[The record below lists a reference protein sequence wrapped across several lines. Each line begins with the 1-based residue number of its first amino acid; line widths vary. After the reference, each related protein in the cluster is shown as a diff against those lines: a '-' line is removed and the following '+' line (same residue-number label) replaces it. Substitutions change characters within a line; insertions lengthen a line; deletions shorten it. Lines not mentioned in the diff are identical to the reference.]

1 LTALSFVVLTATAA
15 TAQTL
20 ARATASPSAL
30 FPLDHFWTLALDAP
44 FAAPPV
50 LDDRRV
56 FVALQTGRLMAFE
69 PGRNTEV
76 WAAELAVSGPMVAAG
91 GKVFAQASGAIHA
104 LDASSGAVAWRLPA
118 SGKLA
123 APLTHRSGWLV
134 VAMDDGGLQAVR
146 ASDGAVVWAR
156 NLGSPLAA
164 APSIDGDLIA
174 VALADT
180 RIVLMDLATGKTR
193 WERALKARGT
203 ALTLSGDLLFCG
215 SDDGTFWSIKTRDGD
230 VDWDW
235 RLGSRLVG
243 PPAVD
248 AHRVYAIAVDNVVRG
263 YMRGSGHE
271 RWRIAIPTRALD
283 GPDIVDGLVVVTT
296 GAVGSPGLT
305 YVNATTGA
313 AAGAT
318 PPLVKSDETVR
329 VQYPVAFSSGNIPFA
344 LLATAGTSGNWQLH
358 AYRQTFLPV
367 ITAPLTWG
375 PRYEV
380 RWRLEIRF
388 GFVMWGEPRTLVPPV
403 PLVPKVP

>member
-1 LTALSFVVLTATAA
+1 MLTATAA

-20 ARATASPSAL
+20 ARPTAPRSAL

-69 PGRNTEV
+69 PGRNAEV
-76 WAAELAVSGPMVAAG
+76 WSAELAVSGPMAAAG
-91 GKVFAQASGAIHA
+91 GKVFVPASGAIHA
-104 LDASSGAVAWRLPA
+104 LDASTGAVAWRLPA
-118 SGKLA
+118 SGNLA
-123 APLTHRSGWLV
+123 APLTHRAGWLL
-134 VAMDDGGLQAVR
+134 VALDDGALQAVR

-164 APSIDGDLIA
+164 APSIDGDLVA

-180 RIVLMDLATGKTR
+180 RIALIDLGTGKSR

-203 ALTLSGDLLFCG
+203 ALTLSGDRIFCG

-230 VDWDW
+230 VDWGPW

-248 AHRVYAIAVDNVVRG
+248 GQRVYAIAVDNVVRG

-283 GPDIVDGLVVVTT
+283 GPTVVDGLVVVTT
-296 GAVGSPGLT
+296 AAVGAPGLT
-305 YVNATTGA
+305 YVNAATGA

-318 PPLVKSDETVR
+318 PALVRSDETVR
-329 VQYPVAFSSGNIPFA
+329 VQYPVVFSGGSNPFA

-380 RWRLEIRF
+380 RRRLEIRF

-403 PLVPKVP
+403 PVVPKVP